1 MLLASLTGFAS
12 GFVQHW
18 GYLAVFL
25 IAGLESLCLP
35 FLPGETAL
43 LTAAVLA
50 PKLHLAIAGVIAA
63 AAAGPIVGGSISY
76 AIGWWGGYHLLV
88 RHGERFGAGQSRV
101 KVAHYL
107 FQRRGGAVVLLGRFV
122 LVLRSFAG
130 LFAGATRMSPLP
142 FLAFNAAGSVIWA
155 TGYGLAA
162 YTVGESV
169 QNLSGWLTLGFGLV
183 AVLVL
188 AAAAWLLHRQSRG
201 LEARAAAA
209 YPDPLPGYPGGP
221 PL

>member
-12 GFVQHW
+12 SFVQHW

-25 IAGLESLCLP
+25 IAGLESVCLP

-63 AAAGPIVGGSISY
+63 AAAGPIVGGGIGY
-76 AIGWWGGYHLLV
+76 AIGWWGGYRLLV
-88 RHGERFGAGQSRV
+88 RYGERVHLGQSRV
-101 KVAHYL
+101 RVAHYL
-107 FQRRGGAVVLLGRFV
+107 FQRHGGKIAFWGRFV

-130 LFAGATRMSPLP
+130 LLAGANRMAPLP
-142 FLAFNAAGSVIWA
+142 FLVFNAAGSLVWA
-155 TGYGLAA
+155 CAYGLAA
-162 YTVGESV
+162 YTVGSAF
-169 QNLSGWLTLGFGLV
+169 QNVSGWLAAGFGV
-183 AVLVL
+183 AAVLLV
-188 AAAAWLLHRQSRG
+188 AAAALVLRRHARH
-201 LEARAAAA
+201 LETRAEAAF
-209 YPDPLPGYPGGP
+209 PDPLPGYPGGP